1 MIDIWLNWPTE
12 DRKSVVVP
20 VDTVPRVGEKV
31 AAVHL
36 SGAHYRL
43 DKVVDV
49 RHYVYDGKQE
59 THILL
64 EP

>member
-1 MIDIWLNWPTE
+1 MEVRLNWPTE
-12 DRKSVVVP
+12 DRESVVVP
-20 VDTVPRVGEKV
+20 LDAVPRIGEKIG
-31 AAVHL
+31 AVHI

-49 RHYVYDGKQE
+49 RHYIYDGKQE
-59 THILL
+59 IQVLL